1 MDRTLSIGTINRK
14 LENRKSD
21 LKYFLTN
28 GIPVDDLLKDISK
41 LESLQKQMVSKPKSK
56 SKSKTVSRTN
66 NYHNQI
72 NNLKGVLDFGHRAD
86 GGGWDC
92 TLVGSR

>member
-1 MDRTLSIGTINRK
+1 MFDNFLCFNNIGDNLALQAVNMKNLTSI
-14 LENRKSD
+14 SD
-21 LKYFLTN
+21 FY
-28 GIPVDDLLKDISK
+28 V
-41 LESLQKQMVSKPKSK
+41 
-56 SKSKTVSRTN
+56 
-66 NYHNQI
+66 QI